1 MVEENLCF
9 FHFVRFLFSASF
21 FLLSVLFSLFLFFP
35 LCSSPFFPFFVSFA
49 ALLPFFLDSVPFA
62 VLLPFFSFPLPFFFF
77 LTFFFCSFPLSRFAP
92 PTFSSF
98 LFLALFFLFP
108 AFPLSFS
115 FFLASFFCSFPLS
128 RFALSPLFPFLP
140 FSFSLSLSLVFFYVL
155 FFAYKKLFTI
165 VRKTSGNCLNRSKG
179 VFMNIRT
186 ITPASWSPQKTCCLY
201 TEVSRKSVLRR
212 WIRYK
217 APLFQYFL
225 WRGLGI

>member
-1 MVEENLCF
+1 MYQENLALDAWRQRAYGF
-9 FHFVRFLFSASF
+9 FPFRSLSFSV
-21 FLLSVLFSLFLFFP
+21 LLFSLFP
-35 LCSSPFFPFFVSFA
+35 SFPFCPSSLSF
-49 ALLPFFLDSVPFA
+49 S
-62 VLLPFFSFPLPFFFF
+62 
-77 LTFFFCSFPLSRFAP
+77 
-92 PTFSSF
+92 
-98 LFLALFFLFP
+98 LFP
-108 AFPLSFS
+108 ALLSS
-115 FFLASFFCSFPLS
+115 FFSCIFF
-128 RFALSPLFPFLP
+128 A
-140 FSFSLSLSLVFFYVL
+140 L

>member
-92 PTFSSF
+92 PPFFPFSFLAMLLVFPAFNVSSY
-98 LFLALFFLFP
+98 LFLALFIHFNS
-108 AFPLSFS
+108 FPLSFS

-128 RFALSPLFPFLP
+128 RFALSPLFPFHP

-155 FFAYKKLFTI
+155 FFAYKK
-165 VRKTSGNCLNRSKG
+165 
-179 VFMNIRT
+179 
-186 ITPASWSPQKTCCLY
+186 TPL
-201 TEVSRKSVLRR
+201 
-212 WIRYK
+212 
-217 APLFQYFL
+217 PL
-225 WRGLGI
+225 

>member
-1 MVEENLCF
+1 MYQENLALDAWRQRAYGF
-9 FHFVRFLFSASF
+9 FPFRSLSFSV
-21 FLLSVLFSLFLFFP
+21 LLFSLFP
-35 LCSSPFFPFFVSFA
+35 SFPFCPSSLSF
-49 ALLPFFLDSVPFA
+49 S
-62 VLLPFFSFPLPFFFF
+62 
-77 LTFFFCSFPLSRFAP
+77 
-92 PTFSSF
+92 
-98 LFLALFFLFP
+98 LFP
-108 AFPLSFS
+108 ALLSS
-115 FFLASFFCSFPLS
+115 FFSCIFF
-128 RFALSPLFPFLP
+128 A
-140 FSFSLSLSLVFFYVL
+140 L

-217 APLFQYFL
+217 VPLFQYFL

>member
-1 MVEENLCF
+1 LYQENLALDAWRQRAYGF
-9 FHFVRFLFSASF
+9 FPFRSLSFSV
-21 FLLSVLFSLFLFFP
+21 LLFSLFPSFPFCPSSLSFSLFPASP
-35 LCSSPFFPFFVSFA
+35 LPFSFFPFF
-49 ALLPFFLDSVPFA
+49 FFV
-62 VLLPFFSFPLPFFFF
+62 
-77 LTFFFCSFPLSRFAP
+77 LSRFA
-92 PTFSSF
+92 FF
-98 LFLALFFLFP
+98 LFLLYFF
-108 AFPLSFS
+108 A
-115 FFLASFFCSFPLS
+115 
-128 RFALSPLFPFLP
+128 
-140 FSFSLSLSLVFFYVL
+140 L

-217 APLFQYFL
+217 VPLFQYFL

>member
-1 MVEENLCF
+1 MGVSLWEGLFCMKKTARIVRSWENLW
-9 FHFVRFLFSASF
+9 LFPFCSLSF
-21 FLLSVLFSLFLFFP
+21 SVLLFPALSVFP
-35 LCSSPFFPFFVSFA
+35 ALSFFPFF
-49 ALLPFFLDSVPFA
+49 
-62 VLLPFFSFPLPFFFF
+62 FS
-77 LTFFFCSFPLSRFAP
+77 LSRFA
-92 PTFSSF
+92 FF
-98 LFLALFFLFP
+98 LFLLYFF
-108 AFPLSFS
+108 A
-115 FFLASFFCSFPLS
+115 
-128 RFALSPLFPFLP
+128 
-140 FSFSLSLSLVFFYVL
+140 L

-225 WRGLGI
+225 WLGWGI

>member
-1 MVEENLCF
+1 MYQENLALDAWRQRAYGF
-9 FHFVRFLFSASF
+9 FPFRSLSFSVLLFS
-21 FLLSVLFSLFLFFP
+21 LSVLLFSLFPSFP
-35 LCSSPFFPFFVSFA
+35 LCPSSLSF
-49 ALLPFFLDSVPFA
+49 S
-62 VLLPFFSFPLPFFFF
+62 
-77 LTFFFCSFPLSRFAP
+77 
-92 PTFSSF
+92 
-98 LFLALFFLFP
+98 LFP
-108 AFPLSFS
+108 ALLSS
-115 FFLASFFCSFPLS
+115 FFSCIFF
-128 RFALSPLFPFLP
+128 A
-140 FSFSLSLSLVFFYVL
+140 L

>member
-1 MVEENLCF
+1 MYQENLALDVWRQRAYGF
-9 FHFVRFLFSASF
+9 FPFRSLSFSV
-21 FLLSVLFSLFLFFP
+21 LLFSLFP
-35 LCSSPFFPFFVSFA
+35 SFPFCPSSLSFSLFPA
-49 ALLPFFLDSVPFA
+49 SLFLLPFLFL
-62 VLLPFFSFPLPFFFF
+62 SFPLPRFPFP
-77 LTFFFCSFPLSRFAP
+77 SFRS
-92 PTFSSF
+92 
-98 LFLALFFLFP
+98 
-108 AFPLSFS
+108 SFS
-115 FFLASFFCSFPLS
+115 FFPALLSSFFFCIF
-128 RFALSPLFPFLP
+128 FA
-140 FSFSLSLSLVFFYVL
+140 L

-217 APLFQYFL
+217 VPLFQYFL